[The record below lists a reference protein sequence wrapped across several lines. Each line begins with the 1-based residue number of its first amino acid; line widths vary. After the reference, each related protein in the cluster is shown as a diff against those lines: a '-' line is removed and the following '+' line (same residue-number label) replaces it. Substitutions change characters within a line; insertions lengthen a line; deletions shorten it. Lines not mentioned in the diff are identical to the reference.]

1 MWGKNDAG
9 QLGIEG
15 EKNPVKVIED
25 VKEFSLGWEHTGA
38 LTNDGILYMW
48 GYNYFGQI
56 GDGTTVNRYSPV
68 HIELSEKDIDG
79 RSLIADKF
87 ISSA

>member
-1 MWGKNDAG
+1 MEKITKVDLGYGHTGALSEEGCLYMWGKNDAG

-48 GYNYFGQI
+48 GYNYF
-56 GDGTTVNRYSPV
+56 NS
-68 HIELSEKDIDG
+68 
-79 RSLIADKF
+79 
-87 ISSA
+87 